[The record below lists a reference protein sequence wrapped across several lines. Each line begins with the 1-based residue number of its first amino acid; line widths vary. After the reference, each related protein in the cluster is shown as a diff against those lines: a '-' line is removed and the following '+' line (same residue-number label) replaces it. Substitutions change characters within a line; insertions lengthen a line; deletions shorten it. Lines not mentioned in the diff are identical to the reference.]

1 MDLLE
6 TGNETPRD
14 GKPDVGGVV
23 DLSGETIPAINENS
37 TLRSDNGLG
46 VLDGLPRDL
55 GECLAPDNLAPL
67 HGTEA
72 VLLAVAAVP
81 NPIPEEVS
89 AVHGDKGVAVPT
101 VLGWS
106 VVGQVDG
113 AVAVGQ
119 RDASKVPEDEHETPF
134 LIVHVPSGDDELLAL
149 GASVGVQIVSH
160 DEEHDFTRDVAVP
173 LVLAS
178 SSSEGQ
184 DQENEPRHAD
194 LEEHLEVKDAEQA
207 GVQLS
212 THEEII
218 DGVASH
224 AVLLATVQSG
234 EVGNERDDETAENGD
249 RQKRTKLVNGVV
261 HGPDTS
267 EVQNT
272 QNGKGEVQADVGIAV
287 VWELLVV
294 GVGERLSV
302 TPDTRE
308 ETVASTLEDQVR
320 PVPSPSL
327 EGRECASVD
336 VVEELLGE
344 SRPALSGDARRE
356 FAVIVGGTNPHVP
369 HENGEADHH
378 HGSSNGASKLEFARV
393 VDLGV
398 LANFPS
404 VNNLRVLLSAVGLAR
419 ALSGARSGDGAST
432 SAAIGGRLGL
442 VLLGVLVVVPI
453 FGELA
458 SSTTHRSRARW
469 LLSRNASFSLVVG
482 SGFGGEGG
490 LAARAARLGWCL
502 NHTVEEFLLS
512 AYRRLATC
520 CASGLLW
527 CNVLFVWRDTQDVQE
542 TGQLTFWIET
552 KRQWQV

>member
-6 TGNETPRD
+6 TGDETPRD
-14 GKPDVGGVV
+14 SEPDVGSVV
-23 DLSGETIPAINENS
+23 DLAGKTIPAVNENS

-55 GECLAPDNLAPL
+55 GECLAPDDLATL
-67 HGTEA
+67 HGAEA

-81 NPIPEEVS
+81 NPVPEEVS
-89 AVHGDKGVAVPT
+89 AVHGDKGVAVPA
-101 VLGWS
+101 VLGGS

-119 RDASKVPEDEHETPF
+119 RDTSEVPEDEHKPPF
-134 LIVHVPSGDDELLAL
+134 LVVHVPGGDDELLTL
-149 GASVGVQIVSH
+149 GASVGVQVVSH
-160 DEEHDFTRDVAVP
+160 DEEHDFTRDVAVL

-178 SSSEGQ
+178 GSTEGE
-184 DQENEPRHAD
+184 DQKNEPRHAD
-194 LEEHLEVKDAEQA
+194 LEEHLEVKDTEHAR
-207 GVQLS
+207 VQLS

-218 DGVASH
+218 DGVAGH

-234 EVGNERDDETAENGD
+234 EVGNEGDDKTAKDGD

-261 HGPDTS
+261 HWPDTG

-294 GVGERLSV
+294 GMRERLSV
-302 TPDTRE
+302 SPDTRK
-308 ETVASTLEDQVR
+308 ETVASTLEDQVG

-327 EGRECASVD
+327 EGGERASVN

-344 SRPALSGDARRE
+344 SRPALSGDARGE
-356 FAVIVGGTNPHVP
+356 FAVVVGGTNPHVP
-369 HENGEADHH
+369 HEDREADHH
-378 HGSSNGASKLEFARV
+378 HGCSNGASKFEFARV

-398 LANFPS
+398 LADFPS
-404 VNNLRVLLSAVGLAR
+404 VNDLRVSLCAIGLAR

-432 SAAIGGRLGL
+432 PAAIGGRLGL
-442 VLLGVLVVVPI
+442 VRFGVLLVVHI

-458 SSTTHRSRARW
+458 SSTAHRSRAGG
-469 LLSRNASFSLVVG
+469 LLSRDAGFSLVVG
-482 SGFGGEGG
+482 SVLGRERG
-490 LAARAARLGWCL
+490 LAARAARFGWCL
-502 NHTVEEFLLS
+502 NHAVEEFLLS

-527 CNVLFVWRDTQDVQE
+527 CNVLFVSRDAQDVQE
-542 TGQLTFWIET
+542 NKPIDFS
-552 KRQWQV
+552 V